1 MKTFGLSEG
10 VIITYDQEENID
22 MNGNSIRV
30 IPLWKVFL
38 SQ

>member
-1 MKTFGLSEG
+1 MKTFGLGEG

-22 MNGNSIRV
+22 IDGASIRV
-30 IPLWKVFL
+30 IPLWKVIL